1 MKGNSY
7 RVLIVEDEPLERR
20 ALEMTLEA
28 FEADG
33 TIEVKSAANAPQFE
47 ALAVEWVPDVVL
59 LDIRIPGGDGLSSL
73 RSLRSRGFSG
83 QAVVLTAFDVFQY
96 AQKAMGLGVTSFL
109 VKPVT
114 EETFRETLT
123 KVFQNVADKRNHKAQ
138 FDRIQEFVERNRGA
152 FAMGIIQDLLREKG
166 IEESVVGIM
175 SNLGLPPAR
184 PCFLFGVVCLAEE
197 EGRKGEQLFLWEAF
211 ERTLGPEVIVV
222 PWRRSSA
229 LLFIPSGEAI
239 AEPDFVASRLLGIIS
254 SRGFDANIV
263 YGGRIRVLEELAPA
277 VAQVEE
283 GLEESLLGGTG
294 RIIMRDETPEG
305 DAVSDLSPAL
315 TQLGLLAS
323 QAQIVEGFSYGQPD
337 LITRGSRSLSAA
349 LNKIAFQDVE
359 LAKMLILGL
368 MGQVCQVLLSLKCDS
383 GSVRAWT
390 RRQLLNLMAPN
401 TPVGLNRIFS
411 QALEQ
416 AWGVRGSA
424 SDTGSMIIQQSLA
437 YIREHYEEVTLESV
451 AEAVHVSPSYLS
463 RLFRKVLHRRFVDEV
478 KAIRIDRAKAF
489 LAQGHSVRDVAIS
502 VGYGNI
508 AYFST
513 LFRQM
518 TGQSPS
524 EYRRDQT

>member
-1 MKGNSY
+1 MSGKAY
-7 RVLIVEDEPLERR
+7 RVLVVEDEPLERR
-20 ALEMTLEA
+20 ALEMALA
-28 FEADG
+28 AMRADEP
-33 TIEVKSAANAPQFE
+33 IEVRSAANAPQFE
-47 ALAVEWVPDVVL
+47 ALAEEWEPDVVL
-59 LDIRIPGGDGLSSL
+59 LDIRIPGGDGLTSL
-73 RSLRSRGFSG
+73 RSLRGRGFSG
-83 QAVVLTAFDVFQY
+83 QVVVLTAFDVFQY

-109 VKPVT
+109 VKPVG
-114 EETFRETLT
+114 EEAFGETLT

-138 FDRIQEFVERNRGA
+138 FDQIREFVERNRGA

-175 SNLGLPPAR
+175 SSLGLPPAR

-197 EGRKGEQLFLWEAF
+197 EDRKGEQLFLWEAF
-211 ERTLGPEVIVV
+211 ERILGPEVVVV

-254 SRGFDANIV
+254 SRGFEANVV
-263 YGGRIRVLEELAPA
+263 YGGRLRTLEEMAPA
-277 VAQVEE
+277 VTQVEE

-294 RIIMRDETPEG
+294 RVVMRDAAPDPEPTEP
-305 DAVSDLSPAL
+305 SPAL
-315 TQLGLLAS
+315 TQFGMLAF
-323 QAQIVEGFSYGQPD
+323 QAQIVEGFSHGQPD
-337 LITRGSRSLSAA
+337 LITKGSRALSDA
-349 LNKIAFQDVE
+349 LAKIAFQDVE

-368 MGQVCQVLLSLKCDS
+368 MGQVCQILLSLKCDS
-383 GSVRAWT
+383 GSVRAWS
-390 RRQLLNLMAPN
+390 RRQLLNLLAPN

-411 QALEQ
+411 QALDQ
-416 AWGVRGSA
+416 AWNVRGSA
-424 SDTGSMIIQQSLA
+424 SDTGSMIIQQSLT

-478 KAIRIDRAKAF
+478 KGIRIERAKGL

-518 TGQSPS
+518 TGRSPS
-524 EYRRDQT
+524 EYRREQE